1 MLSDTESET
10 ESDSNHSSDP
20 NYVPMKKKEE
30 KRTRPPSSKTV
41 KPDAKK
47 QKIERLPIKNK
58 NHNEFF
64 ERVESPDPDPLNKTA
79 KNAEKD
85 FPTDDSID
93 RTQTQST
100 SKSALVVEEDEIHE
114 IKRVLYALQRQLA
127 RVEALIKYRKETSDS
142 TDDAHSQNGGMMATL
157 QSYGFPVKT
166 VEKLKEIEKNLK
178 AENFKAKLVRIHK
191 HIYLI

>member
-1 MLSDTESET
+1 M
-10 ESDSNHSSDP
+10 
-20 NYVPMKKKEE
+20 
-30 KRTRPPSSKTV
+30 
-41 KPDAKK
+41 
-47 QKIERLPIKNK
+47 
-58 NHNEFF
+58 
-64 ERVESPDPDPLNKTA
+64 NKTA

-93 RTQTQST
+93 RTQTQTQST

-178 AENFKAKLVRIHK
+178 AENFKAKLVRKHK